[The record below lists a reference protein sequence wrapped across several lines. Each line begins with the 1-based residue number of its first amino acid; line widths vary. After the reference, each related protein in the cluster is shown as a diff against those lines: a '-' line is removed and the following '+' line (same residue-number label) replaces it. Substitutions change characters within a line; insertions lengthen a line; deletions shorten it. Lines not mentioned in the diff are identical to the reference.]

1 MSGEVMHVG
10 IEQPVERRKEILS
23 IAIDAIQALKDFE
36 MSRKISKEKD
46 VYRKHFIQVV
56 KELNDNIQEFKEG
69 MPAVHVQ
76 HPKEETEE
84 VTVKPKKEEAKPAV
98 AKKPVKKKT
107 HLDELE
113 DDMARL
119 REKISRL

>member
-1 MSGEVMHVG
+1 MSEVMHVG
-10 IEQPVERRKEILS
+10 IEQPVERRKEVLS

-56 KELNDNIQEFKEG
+56 EELNDRIQEFKDS

-76 HPKEETEE
+76 HPKEE
-84 VTVKPKKEEAKPAV
+84 VKKEEARSIIIEKP
-98 AKKPVKKKT
+98 KPFKKKT

-113 DDMARL
+113 DDIAML
-119 REKISRL
+119 REKIARL